1 MLRNYT
7 KVIQQPQGGED
18 QSPLNRTFTY
28 IMFTHHKY
36 LIYDSLSVLC
46 PLVIIAGCG
55 PRSCAHKR
63 GHAGDVEVHKNTGH
77 VPAISKKGPIKICVF
92 NLNWWIFPLLLGE
105 LLPQPTFDHKNDT
118 RNLPRPWEV
127 RRRFQRPSDDITGP
141 LQGLRKRWH
150 PGGGRRPDGSVDR
163 TAALKLNGLG

>member
-92 NLNWWIFPLLLGE
+92 NLNWWISSPFSLVNFFPNRHLTTKMTPETCRGRGKFGDVFSARVTTS
-105 LLPQPTFDHKNDT
+105 PVRCRVSANDGI
-118 RNLPRPWEV
+118 PAAA
-127 RRRFQRPSDDITGP
+127 
-141 LQGLRKRWH
+141 
-150 PGGGRRPDGSVDR
+150 GGRTEV
-163 TAALKLNGLG
+163 